1 MHLAVEALVRLRQ
14 LSKDVIHEAHP
25 CDGVCGVS
33 ECPLHDVRDVSGKDL
48 RLVGLVDGAE
58 GSFDL
63 LECAQLPRESLGNQ
77 RLIDSFVHETPP
89 LAVNPCSL
97 P

>member
-1 MHLAVEALVRLRQ
+1 M
-14 LSKDVIHEAHP
+14 DVAFSGGKVAKVGPKLEGDAKT
-25 CDGVCGVS
+25 
-33 ECPLHDVRDVSGKDL
+33 DVRDVSGKDL

-77 RLIDSFVHETPP
+77 RLIDSFVHETPRWR
-89 LAVNPCSL
+89 
-97 P
+97 